1 MELPATGGLAPALLT
16 GAATG
21 GRSAPRVRTA
31 PPARH
36 PQGRPLRERGPA
48 DSGMVHGMTLPLFD
62 SHDDADHR
70 HFDNPAFARIRRGW
84 YVDRAALEAL
94 PRHEQHLLQV
104 RAVAAAR
111 PAAIFARES
120 ALAAAGL
127 PAGNPQDVFTIGAA
141 ATSGYVNGVRHSQVA
156 IDDADVVV
164 TADIAHCSPAY
175 ALADIARRG
184 RQVDAVSALDWA
196 LRTGV
201 VEREAVTEALSR
213 QGRRGQ
219 RRAAWVIA
227 FADPLAESVGE
238 SWSRVA
244 IHRIGAPAPRLQAR
258 IETRLGPRFPD
269 FLWER
274 PGMRPLGGE
283 FDGAVKYGVLATADG
298 MQPVDAVIR
307 EKEREDAL
315 REHIDTLRWM
325 WGAAQHPERLMRML
339 AQAHVPVR
347 GALLPGW

>member
-1 MELPATGGLAPALLT
+1 
-16 GAATG
+16 
-21 GRSAPRVRTA
+21 
-31 PPARH
+31 
-36 PQGRPLRERGPA
+36 
-48 DSGMVHGMTLPLFD
+48 MTLPLFD
-62 SHDDADHR
+62 AHDDAEHR
-70 HFDNPAFARIRRGW
+70 HFHDPAFARIRRGW

-94 PRHEQHLLQV
+94 PRHEQHLLNV

-120 ALAAAGL
+120 ALALAGL
-127 PAGNPQDVFTIGAA
+127 PAGNPQDVFTIGRT
-141 ATSGYVNGVRHSQVA
+141 ATSGYANGVRHSHAA
-156 IDDADVVV
+156 IDDADVVE
-164 TADIAHCSPAY
+164 TAGIAHCSPAY

-196 LRTGV
+196 LRTDV
-201 VEREAVTEALSR
+201 VEREAVTDALSR

-219 RRAAWVIA
+219 RRAAWVVA

-244 IHRIGAPAPRLQAR
+244 FHRMGAPSPQLQAR
-258 IETRLGPRFPD
+258 VMTRLGPRFPD

-283 FDGAVKYGVLATADG
+283 FDGAVKYGALAAAEG
-298 MQPVDAVIR
+298 VQAVDAVIR
-307 EKEREDAL
+307 EKQRDDAL
-315 REHIDTLRWM
+315 REHIDTLHWM
-325 WGAAQHPERLMRML
+325 WDSVQRPERLMRML
-339 AQAHVPVR
+339 AGARVPVR